1 MSAGSS
7 VAAVIAAI
15 LGFAWLSIAISGS
28 SEWGVGVFVAVL
40 IVFSVSNRTNPSLR
54 RHRRIIMRDDRL
66 LGMNHKPQTR

>member
-15 LGFAWLSIAISGS
+15 LGFAWLYIAISGS

-40 IVFSVSNRTNPSLR
+40 IMFFVSNRTSPSLR
-54 RHRRIIMRDDRL
+54 RHRRIVMRGDRL
-66 LGMNHKPQTR
+66 LRMNRKPQTR

>member
-1 MSAGSS
+1 MSPGSS

-28 SEWGVGVFVAVL
+28 SEWGIGAFVAVL
-40 IVFSVSNRTNPSLR
+40 IVFFVSNRTRTSLR
-54 RHRRIIMRDDRL
+54 RQRIIMRDDRL